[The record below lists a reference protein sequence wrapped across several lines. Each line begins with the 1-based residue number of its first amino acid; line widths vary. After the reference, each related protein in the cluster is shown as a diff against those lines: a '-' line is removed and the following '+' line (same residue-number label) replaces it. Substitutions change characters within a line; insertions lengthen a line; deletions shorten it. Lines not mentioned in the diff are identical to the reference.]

1 VKDVFRMLYNPPLD
15 SSTFIVGL
23 PGLADSGRIAARLL
37 IDFVNAK
44 LFAEY
49 YSTHFPDNV
58 VIEESGVCRLP
69 RYEFYESH
77 SCQPSMVVLNGDATI
92 AEEEPEAHYEV
103 FNQVVNFA
111 LKLKSRCIVVL
122 DGIRPAIEEKDVIYA
137 VATKRSLTHRLE
149 IGGAKLLKKN
159 QLPGYSGMILGLS
172 NLHRIDGIG
181 IFAVTASLMP
191 DRNTALSIFKFLVK
205 TLDVKQ
211 VKAQDST

>member
-1 VKDVFRMLYNPPLD
+1 MKDVFRVLYDPPLD
-15 SSTFIVGL
+15 SAMFVAGL
-23 PGLADSGRIAARLL
+23 PGLADAGRTAARLL

-49 YSTHFPDNV
+49 YSSRFPDNV

-69 RYEFYESH
+69 RYEFYESC
-77 SCQPSMVVLNGDATI
+77 SCQPNIVVLSGDATV

-111 LKLKSRCIVVL
+111 LKLKSRCTVVL
-122 DGIRPAIEEKDVIYA
+122 DSIRPIAEEKDAVYG
-137 VATKRSLTHRLE
+137 VATKRGLAHKLE
-149 IGGAKLLKKN
+149 SGGAKLLKKN

-172 NLHRIDGIG
+172 SLHSIDGLG
-181 IFAVTASLMP
+181 IFAATAALMP
-191 DRNTALSIFKFLVK
+191 DRNAALNIFKFLVK

-211 VKAQDST
+211 AKA